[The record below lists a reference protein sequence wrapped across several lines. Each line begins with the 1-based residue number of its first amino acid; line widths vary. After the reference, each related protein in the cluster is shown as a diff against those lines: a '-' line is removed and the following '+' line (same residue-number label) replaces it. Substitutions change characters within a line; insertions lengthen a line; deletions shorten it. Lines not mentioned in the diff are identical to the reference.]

1 MAISMPDVAK
11 GFLVLRWSLLEEEH
25 EQGVAHILE
34 HLAFNAMHDFEN
46 SDGKMFLDNVLRK
59 GGPCMNAETNFESIF
74 YGFAVTSNDDLR
86 SSIAALADIC
96 SQVKVS
102 DLFLQKEREVVLGEY
117 DKWIID
123 EITRLKKWY
132 ILKRMAIVIV
142 GDLADKQFIMDILRN
157 YFGSK
162 ISDESP
168 QILELKIPSFTEAR
182 FSHLVNPSRQDGE
195 RYVLV
200 SFGAEISLQEVCGFS
215 TKLQMTCNCCILA
228 MEPESETTKED
239 LVAAFRK
246 IENLEMEKQIGPD
259 FEDQVELEISSGTI
273 EVEYYCSKL
282 EATEWE
288 LSNGMRVRLVGF
300 TYGGSSEVPEDK
312 YFSCLMAPKIITLL
326 GGTSS
331 FHSDE
336 IEFSLNIDSYF
347 RSFIVKVSSSGIEE
361 ALLQIYV
368 LFTQKV
374 KATEEKLKAV
384 MELLETDQDAFTYF
398 NNYVKKL
405 NGGESY
411 FMKSVNAEELQKVDP
426 NIACDFFNSCYLDP
440 SSFVVVLVGDFDAS
454 VARPLIEEFLGGIP
468 MPAGPV
474 IRIQR
479 DNLTPIPFNFPPAP
493 VREEI
498 CRPMAGS
505 KCCTKVTFPVNLS
518 NPNMADAV
526 VDEILQLQTEGPS
539 QNDMLAVFGAM
550 DGVNKTRE
558 NMRKNVRQCMSVEV
572 LKCAFQRM
580 LPYPCKERFTTVVLK
595 PEK

>member
-1 MAISMPDVAK
+1 
-11 GFLVLRWSLLEEEH
+11 
-25 EQGVAHILE
+25 
-34 HLAFNAMHDFEN
+34 
-46 SDGKMFLDNVLRK
+46 
-59 GGPCMNAETNFESIF
+59 
-74 YGFAVTSNDDLR
+74 
-86 SSIAALADIC
+86 
-96 SQVKVS
+96 
-102 DLFLQKEREVVLGEY
+102 
-117 DKWIID
+117 
-123 EITRLKKWY
+123 
-132 ILKRMAIVIV
+132 
-142 GDLADKQFIMDILRN
+142 
-157 YFGSK
+157 
-162 ISDESP
+162 
-168 QILELKIPSFTEAR
+168 
-182 FSHLVNPSRQDGE
+182 
-195 RYVLV
+195 
-200 SFGAEISLQEVCGFS
+200 
-215 TKLQMTCNCCILA
+215 MTCNCCILA

-259 FEDQVELEISSGTI
+259 FEEFYEDQVELEISSGTI

-288 LSNGMRVRLVGF
+288 LSNGMRVCYKNTDIAPGSVRLVGF

-336 IEFSLNIDSYF
+336 IEFSLNIDSYI
-347 RSFIVKVSSSGIEE
+347 RSFMVKVSSSGIEE

-493 VREEI
+493 VSYLWDDVYFSLELREFDVGATGARISGRSSSAPLEYAAKVTEGERKRKGKGAFEAAVYQPSQKKTKGGVPESVDDGPSVLVDNEEALKRASGLLCEAVVCTRYLAI
-498 CRPMAGS
+498 KSHSVEFQLVRLGSVSEELVTEGDKLIEEARQACVGRNRALDGRNVAIATSQNLEEQLAIRESQCKILLGDVYKLKSAAETAPVQTLLGPDHADPSALPVEAGS
-505 KCCTKVTFPVNLS
+505 STQLREIESSEQLKKFMSDLPSLDDVGQVLMDVGQS
-518 NPNMADAV
+518 LADAEGKK
-526 VDEILQLQTEGPS
+526 VDL
-539 QNDMLAVFGAM
+539 
-550 DGVNKTRE
+550 
-558 NMRKNVRQCMSVEV
+558 VEV
-572 LKCAFQRM
+572 K
-580 LPYPCKERFTTVVLK
+580 
-595 PEK
+595 